1 MTEIWILT
9 GNKYHLAAIS
19 PQEPRNMSV
28 KKLQEHCGQAFRQG
42 LAVVMIFDPI
52 TEQLIH

>member
-1 MTEIWILT
+1 
-9 GNKYHLAAIS
+9 
-19 PQEPRNMSV
+19 MSI

-52 TEQLIH
+52 TEQSIH